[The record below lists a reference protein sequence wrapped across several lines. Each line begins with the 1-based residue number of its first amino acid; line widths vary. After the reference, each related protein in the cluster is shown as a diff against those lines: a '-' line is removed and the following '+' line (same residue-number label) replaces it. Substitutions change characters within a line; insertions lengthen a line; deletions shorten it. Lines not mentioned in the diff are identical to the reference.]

1 MKPTF
6 KPAELT
12 KAAFFIAMGIV
23 LPMGFHFF
31 QMGGPVF
38 LPMHI
43 PVLLAGFFLSPLPA
57 VMVGLLTPLLSS
69 ILTSMPPLFPMAVI
83 MMVELAAY
91 AGLVSFSRQR
101 RLVENRSLA
110 QILCLLIAMLGGRIA
125 AGLVVFVLS
134 LTVAGIQLSPLPYL
148 IGAVT
153 KGLPGIIL
161 QLIFIPSLLL
171 LLNKARVY
179 DN

>member
-1 MKPTF
+1 M
-6 KPAELT
+6 
-12 KAAFFIAMGIV
+12 IN
-23 LPMGFHFF
+23 
-31 QMGGPVF
+31 
-38 LPMHI
+38 HI
-43 PVLLAGFFLSPLPA
+43 LSYFRALSRNATHYSFDKRIFRSPLVHLVKICYIIFSFYIYKLYNCLWPCPK
-57 VMVGLLTPLLSS
+57 G
-69 ILTSMPPLFPMAVI
+69 PPLFPMAVI

>member
-1 MKPTF
+1 
-6 KPAELT
+6 
-12 KAAFFIAMGIV
+12 
-23 LPMGFHFF
+23 
-31 QMGGPVF
+31 
-38 LPMHI
+38 
-43 PVLLAGFFLSPLPA
+43 
-57 VMVGLLTPLLSS
+57 
-69 ILTSMPPLFPMAVI
+69 MAVI

-91 AGLVSFSRQR
+91 AGLVSFTRQR
-101 RLVENRSLA
+101 RLVENRNLA

>member
-6 KPAELT
+6 KPVELT

-43 PVLLAGFFLSPLPA
+43 PVLLSGFFLSPLPA
-57 VMVGLLTPLLSS
+57 LMVGLLTPLLSS
-69 ILTSMPPLFPMAVI
+69 ILTGMPPIFPMAVI
-83 MMVELAAY
+83 MMAELAAY
-91 AGLVSFSRQR
+91 ASLVSLSRQR
-101 RLVENRSLA
+101 RLVENRNLS
-110 QILCLLIAMLGGRIA
+110 QIICLLIAMLGGRIA
-125 AGLVVFVLS
+125 AGLVVFILS
-134 LTVAGIQLSPLPYL
+134 VTVAGIKLSAVPYI
-148 IGAVT
+148 IGAVA

-179 DN
+179 NN